1 MVWNMP
7 LSSAVFWYLY
17 LMRCHV
23 SLKSASKLEAFGAL
37 ETREWQQFTIRH
49 IWRCRGLYLEQRGF
63 GAAIW
68 RIDSV
73 NNHIKKKWLM

>member
-49 IWRCRGLYLEQRGF
+49 I
-63 GAAIW
+63 
-68 RIDSV
+68 
-73 NNHIKKKWLM
+73 